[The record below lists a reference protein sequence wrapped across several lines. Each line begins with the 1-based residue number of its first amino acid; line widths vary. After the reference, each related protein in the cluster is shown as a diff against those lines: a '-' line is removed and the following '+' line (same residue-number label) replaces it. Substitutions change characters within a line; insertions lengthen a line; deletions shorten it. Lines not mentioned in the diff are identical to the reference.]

1 VVVIIIRVILVIED
15 DVCGQ
20 LVVEWPVRKYILFM
34 GFCNGRFLLR
44 CGLPRC
50 GSQRRCSSSSRLH
63 SEEGFYSR
71 GGSPQVNDVAI
82 HDDAGLLHCGSQR
95 RTRR

>member
-1 VVVIIIRVILVIED
+1 MVVIIIRVILVIED

-50 GSQRRCSSSSRLH
+50 GSQRRCSSSSR
-63 SEEGFYSR
+63 